1 MDKKIILL
9 GYSGHSYSVIDA
21 AHSCGQKIGGYCDL
35 ENNETNPFN
44 LKYFGPESKLDNE
57 AFNTDFT
64 LFPSVGDGILRK
76 KLISFIEKNKFHQ
89 TVIIHKSAH
98 VSNRVEIESSVFISN
113 GAIINTLSKIG
124 KGTVINTG
132 AIVEHECVIA
142 EYCHI
147 APGAVLAG
155 KVHIGANS
163 FIGANATVIQGV
175 QIGSNVTIGA
185 GAVVLDDVP
194 NGMTYIGNPARRLKK

>member
-44 LKYFGPESKLDNE
+44 LKYFGPESK
-57 AFNTDFT
+57 
-64 LFPSVGDGILRK
+64 
-76 KLISFIEKNKFHQ
+76 
-89 TVIIHKSAH
+89 
-98 VSNRVEIESSVFISN
+98 
-113 GAIINTLSKIG
+113 AIINTLSKIG

>member
-76 KLISFIEKNKFHQ
+76 KLISFIEKNKFVKGRRKQ
-89 TVIIHKSAH
+89 NEISFRLDLVMRSIDQYELRVFDHKSLTEEAFQT
-98 VSNRVEIESSVFISN
+98 IEETN
-113 GAIINTLSKIG
+113 D
-124 KGTVINTG
+124 
-132 AIVEHECVIA
+132 
-142 EYCHI
+142 
-147 APGAVLAG
+147 VLP
-155 KVHIGANS
+155 KYHKEFTTN
-163 FIGANATVIQGV
+163 FWEEF
-175 QIGSNVTIGA
+175 
-185 GAVVLDDVP
+185 
-194 NGMTYIGNPARRLKK
+194 